1 MEIPLPILG
10 YLTMRRRKVAF
21 LIAVLVRLVLSPTSD
36 LQFPGEQN
44 LRVNNILRIGHACFL
59 L

>member
-10 YLTMRRRKVAF
+10 CLTMQRRKVAF
-21 LIAVLVRLVLSPTSD
+21 LIAVLVRLVLSPTSE

-44 LRVNNILRIGHACFL
+44 LRVNNILRIGRVCFL